1 MCVMRF
7 LKVDLET
14 MLQPKILYTFTWIWD
29 RYQCPMEN
37 FSTYTS
43 LSMIWRWY
51 HVHFCTWQQ
60 YSQFQFYLSSGLN
73 SWHFSVRMLLLFWMG
88 TYLSWR
94 TFSILWFSK
103 VLVQKCHISGDLPGG
118 PVIKRPYSQLILILK
133 CHTPNAGPWVQSL
146 VRELDP
152 TGLNS
157 DLGQP
162 NKWINIRKNTTIF
175 PNVIWWGERVGVAI
189 SFSWE

>member
-14 MLQPKILYTFTWIWD
+14 MLQPKIVYTFTWIWD

-43 LSMIWRWY
+43 LSMIWRWS

-60 YSQFQFYLSSGLN
+60 YSQFQCYLSSGLN

-103 VLVQKCHISGDLPGG
+103 VLVQKCHISGDLPVG
-118 PVIKRPYSQLILILK
+118 PVIKRPYSQLILRLR
-133 CHTPNAGPWVQSL
+133 CHTPSSGPWVQSL
-146 VRELDP
+146 VRELGP
-152 TGLNS
+152 TGLN
-157 DLGQP
+157 
-162 NKWINIRKNTTIF
+162 
-175 PNVIWWGERVGVAI
+175 
-189 SFSWE
+189 